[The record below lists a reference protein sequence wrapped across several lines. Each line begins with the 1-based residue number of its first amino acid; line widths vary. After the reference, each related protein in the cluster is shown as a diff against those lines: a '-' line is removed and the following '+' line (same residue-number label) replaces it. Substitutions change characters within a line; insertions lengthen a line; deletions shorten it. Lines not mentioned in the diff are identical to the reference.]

1 MRYHYPES
9 FYLFIPWLLF
19 CLIVLFNQTKALT
32 WLKKNVSARFL
43 PRFTRYTEPKLWGHA
58 AIIFAMGALLIWAL
72 ASPYDYGEVEGA
84 HESRNLFFIIDSSYS
99 MYAIDTGSVTREDL
113 RQKTRFDVAKAAAL
127 DLTKLQKQDK
137 IGLITFSGSS
147 IVHFMPT
154 LDHGTVE
161 TILSNLNIHSMRHTG
176 SDFAAPI
183 KDLIHAS
190 TTQPGQYVAVL
201 LSDGE
206 PIPEEVDKNLEGLL
220 NALEA
225 AEIPIFTVGLGTD
238 WGSQVDLFDTQ
249 DLLNQVA
256 NPKTAK
262 SITTKRNK
270 GFLKNISALTN
281 GEYYEL
287 EDGDWMDEISED
299 INNIPPSYQA
309 AQSVGTDIGIVDYSP
324 YAMTLFLI
332 LFFVEIVYLFP
343 RQKLL
348 SLGLIFLLFI
358 GCQNKLLKAHQENEK
373 GIAKYEV
380 ALYEKAR
387 THFEASALYRTKEE
401 IPFLNLGNTYIQKKE
416 YKTAHSYFEKS
427 MRAKPEE
434 YHPYFNDGVAMFMW
448 AEQEFDPTGCFMKNA
463 VERYDQA
470 IARFEEA
477 KTKGMNTD
485 KNIAY
490 VKKRIKDAYE
500 LSYTAKN
507 CPPSSSSS
515 SSYQSKYA
523 PPPPQNQNQDQQNNN
538 QDQNQDQQQNNQ
550 QKQDQ
555 QNQNQDQQDQKNQ
568 QQQNQQQDQNQ
579 QQQQQN
585 SQGQDLNENEKQE
598 IEQNI
603 KRIKQDSS
611 GAKDFKQTK
620 DQQRPTDKTE
630 VDEDL
635 YW

>member
-1 MRYHYPES
+1 MRYHYPEC
-9 FYLFIPWLLF
+9 FYLFIPWFLF
-19 CLIVLFNQTKALT
+19 CLIVLFNQNKAFV
-32 WLKKNVSARFL
+32 WLEKNVSARFL
-43 PRFTRYTEPKLWGHA
+43 PRFTRYTTLKLWGHA
-58 AIIFAMGALLIWAL
+58 VMIFAMGALLIWAL

-99 MYAIDTGSVTREDL
+99 MYAIDTDGVTRADL

-127 DLTKLQKQDK
+127 DLIKLQPQDK

-154 LDHGTVE
+154 LDHATVE

-176 SDFAAPI
+176 SDFMGPI

-190 TTQPGQYVAVL
+190 TTQPGQYAAVL

-225 AEIPIFTVGLGTD
+225 AEIPVFTAGLGTE

-249 DLLNQVA
+249 DLLNLVD
-256 NPKTAK
+256 NPKIAK

-270 GFLKNISALTN
+270 GFLNNISTLTD
-281 GEYYEL
+281 GKYYEL
-287 EDGDWMDEISED
+287 EDGDWVNEISED
-299 INNIPPSYQA
+299 INEIPPSYQA
-309 AQSVGTDIGIVDYSP
+309 AQAVETNIGVVDYSP

-332 LFFVEIVYLFP
+332 LFFVEIIYLFP
-343 RQKLL
+343 GQKLL
-348 SLGLIFLLFI
+348 SLGLIFLLFT

-387 THFEASALYRTKEE
+387 THFEASTLYRTKEE

-416 YKTAHSYFEKS
+416 YKIAHSYFEKS

-470 IARFEEA
+470 IVRFEEA
-477 KTKGMNTD
+477 KIKGLNTD

-500 LSYTAKN
+500 LHYAAKN

-515 SSYQSKYA
+515 SSYQSKHA
-523 PPPPQNQNQDQQNNN
+523 PPPPQNQNQNQSQNQQNDQ
-538 QDQNQDQQQNNQ
+538 QDQNQNQDQQNNQ
-550 QKQDQ
+550 QKQ
-555 QNQNQDQQDQKNQ
+555 NHQDQKNQ
-568 QQQNQQQDQNQ
+568 QQQQQQNQNQNQ
-579 QQQQQN
+579 QPQN

-603 KRIKQDSS
+603 KRIKQDTSS
-611 GAKDFKQTK
+611 AKDFKQTK

>member
-1 MRYHYPES
+1 
-9 FYLFIPWLLF
+9 
-19 CLIVLFNQTKALT
+19 
-32 WLKKNVSARFL
+32 
-43 PRFTRYTEPKLWGHA
+43 
-58 AIIFAMGALLIWAL
+58 
-72 ASPYDYGEVEGA
+72 
-84 HESRNLFFIIDSSYS
+84 
-99 MYAIDTGSVTREDL
+99 VTRADL
-113 RQKTRFDVAKAAAL
+113 RQKTRFDVANAAAL
-127 DLTKLQKQDK
+127 DLTELRPQDK

-147 IVHFMPT
+147 IIHFMPT
-154 LDHGTVE
+154 LDHATAK
-161 TILSNLNIHSMRHTG
+161 TILANLNPHSMRHTG
-176 SDFAAPI
+176 SDFTAPI

-190 TTQPGQYVAVL
+190 TMQPGQYAAVL

-206 PIPEEVDKNLEGLL
+206 PIPEEVDKNLDGLL

-238 WGSQVDLFDTQ
+238 WGSQVDLFDPQ

-256 NPKTAK
+256 NPRTAK

-270 GFLKNISALTN
+270 GFLKNISTLTD

-287 EDGDWMDEISED
+287 EDGEWIEEISED
-299 INNIPPSYQA
+299 LDDISPSYQA
-309 AQSVGTDIGIVDYSP
+309 VQTVGTNIGTIDYSP

-343 RQKLL
+343 KQRLL
-348 SLGLIFLLFI
+348 SLALVFFLFT
-358 GCQNKLLKAHQENEK
+358 GCQNNLLKAHQENEK

-380 ALYEKAR
+380 SLYEKAR

-401 IPFLNLGNTYIQKKE
+401 IPFLNLGNNYIQKKE

-427 MRAKPEE
+427 MRAKPED

-470 IARFEEA
+470 IMRFEEA
-477 KTKGMNTD
+477 KTKGINTD
-485 KNIAY
+485 KNITY

-500 LSYTAKN
+500 LHYTAKN

-515 SSYQSKYA
+515 SSYQSKHA
-523 PPPPQNQNQDQQNNN
+523 PPPPQEQNQDQQNNKQN
-538 QDQNQDQQQNNQ
+538 QNQQDQNQK
-550 QKQDQ
+550 QKQ
-555 QNQNQDQQDQKNQ
+555 QQDQQ
-568 QQQNQQQDQNQ
+568 QQQNQQQKQEQKNQDPQ
-579 QQQQQN
+579 QQQQQKQQDQQQQS
-585 SQGQDLNENEKQE
+585 SQDQDVNENEKQE
-598 IEQNI
+598 IKQNI
-603 KRIKQDSS
+603 ERIKQNTS

-620 DQQRPTDKTE
+620 NQQRPTDKSE
-630 VDEDL
+630 VDDDL